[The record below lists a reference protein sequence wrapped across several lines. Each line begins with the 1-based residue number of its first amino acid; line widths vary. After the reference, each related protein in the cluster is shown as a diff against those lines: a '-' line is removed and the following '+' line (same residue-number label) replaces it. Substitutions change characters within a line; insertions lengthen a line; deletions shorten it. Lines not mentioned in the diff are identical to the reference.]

1 MFLLKFLFHFPF
13 CLFLSISILSLL
25 PFSILSL
32 LPLPHPFFLFWSILC
47 LDKDFKFLYIL
58 FHQWHIFFLHSVSH
72 HDIFFF
78 NNAFYKLVK
87 TNFDSWAPTCHT
99 LRTWRNNGYIAGSD
113 LALSG
118 PPLQIIFLPLSL
130 SPRYSLSQSSLFSL
144 SSFLLAS
151 LPSLLALL
159 INSLSS

>member
-1 MFLLKFLFHFPF
+1 MFLLKFLIHFP
-13 CLFLSISILSLL
+13 LSL
-25 PFSILSL
+25 FSLSL
-32 LPLPHPFFLFWSILC
+32 SALYSLSQSSLFSLSPIPSFSSDQFFVLIKTSSCITFC
-47 LDKDFKFLYIL
+47 FTNG
-58 FHQWHIFFLHSVSH
+58 IFFFAFCFTPWH
-72 HDIFFF
+72 FFF

-87 TNFDSWAPTCHT
+87 TNFDSWAPTC
-99 LRTWRNNGYIAGSD
+99 RTWRNNGYIAGSD

-118 PPLQIIFLPLSL
+118 PPLQIIFLSLSL
-130 SPRYSLSQSSLFSL
+130 SPLYSLSQSTLFSL

>member
-1 MFLLKFLFHFPF
+1 MFLLKFLIHFPF
-13 CLFLSISILSLL
+13 VSFLSISILSLL

-47 LDKDFKFLYIL
+47 LDKDFKFHYIL
-58 FHQWHIFFLHSVSH
+58 FHQWHIFFCILFHTMTYC
-72 HDIFFF
+72 F

-87 TNFDSWAPTCHT
+87 TNFDSWTCHN

-130 SPRYSLSQSSLFSL
+130 SLLYSLSQSSLFSL